1 MIFSECEHHFCGWL
15 HPRVCIIVRTVLTSI
30 FSTSWRNL
38 KLTDSS
44 ASCGHSWNQSIAV
57 QFTTAGNFLL
67 RTLSLLPTGE
77 KHRATC
83 SAHTRTH
90 THTHTARSNRIECEV
105 WYSSEIIVIFCF
117 SVSTTRVTVS
127 CGKYRQGTPALIIT
141 SSWSRG
147 ANGKVWINYLQL
159 HH

>member
-57 QFTTAGNFLL
+57 QFTTAEPSVYYPLERN
-67 RTLSLLPTGE
+67 TEPPAVHT
-77 KHRATC
+77 H
-83 SAHTRTH
+83 AHTH

-105 WYSSEIIVIFCF
+105 WYSSEIIVILFLCEYNSSHSQLWKIQAGNSCSDYHF
-117 SVSTTRVTVS
+117 FMVKRGEWESV
-127 CGKYRQGTPALIIT
+127 
-141 SSWSRG
+141 
-147 ANGKVWINYLQL
+147 N
-159 HH
+159 